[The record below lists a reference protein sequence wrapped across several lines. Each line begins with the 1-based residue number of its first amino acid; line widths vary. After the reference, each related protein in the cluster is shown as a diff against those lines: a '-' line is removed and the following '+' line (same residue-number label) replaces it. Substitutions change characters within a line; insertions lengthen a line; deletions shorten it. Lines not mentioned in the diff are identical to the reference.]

1 MLHVHRQ
8 RVDVPVR
15 FFFFNYSATTEI
27 YTLSLHDALPIF
39 GLTATVAAKPGK
51 PHSPHAHA
59 QKAKK
64 AKHAVHGVVEA
75 VGSDSITLTLKNG
88 DSLTI
93 LVTPDTKIRVN
104 GKPGSLSD
112 IQVGYKA

>member
-1 MLHVHRQ
+1 MGYPISGGKRMKKLSVFL
-8 RVDVPVR
+8 VAAV
-15 FFFFNYSATTEI
+15 FAT
-27 YTLSLHDALPIF
+27 L

-104 GKPGSLSD
+104 GKPGSRSEERR
-112 IQVGYKA
+112 VGKECRS